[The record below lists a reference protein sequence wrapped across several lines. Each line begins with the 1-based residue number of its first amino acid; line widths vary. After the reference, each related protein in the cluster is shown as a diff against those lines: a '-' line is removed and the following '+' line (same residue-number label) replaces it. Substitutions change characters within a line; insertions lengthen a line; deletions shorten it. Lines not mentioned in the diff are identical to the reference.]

1 MVMRLKTAFFALA
14 AMLLFGTV
22 ASAQLAEPVKWSFTA
37 QPLANNEYQVTLT
50 ADIADGW
57 FLYSQYLSSDDG
69 PIRTTIEFEKN
80 PAIELKGKTEENGHK
95 KEGFD
100 QMFGM
105 NVIKFSGKT
114 QFVQTIVVKAA
125 DLNAVRGTLQ
135 YMTCNG
141 QMCMPPKD
149 LPFNVTLK

>member
-1 MVMRLKTAFFALA
+1 MVMRLKTVFFTVA
-14 AMLLFGTV
+14 AMLLVGTV

-37 QPLANNEYQVTLT
+37 QPLTDNEYQVTLT
-50 ADIADGW
+50 ADIAEGW

-125 DLNAVRGTLQ
+125 DLNSVRGTLQ

-149 LPFNVTLK
+149 IPFNVNLK

>member
-1 MVMRLKTAFFALA
+1 MVMRIKTAFITLA

-22 ASAQLAEPVKWSFTA
+22 ASAQLAEPVKWSFNA
-37 QPLANNEYQVTLT
+37 QPLVDNEYEVTLT

-57 FLYSQYLSSDDG
+57 FLYSQYLPSDDG
-69 PIRTTIEFEKN
+69 PIRTTIQFEKH
-80 PAIELKGKTEENGHK
+80 PALELKGKTEENGHK

-114 QFVQTIVVKAA
+114 QFVQKVVVKAT

-149 LPFNVTLK
+149 LPFNVNLK